1 MAEPQIT
8 LYTLGDAFG
17 MQNVSPFCFKAELLL
32 THLQLP
38 FDLKVQKD
46 PRKAPKGKMPYAIIN
61 GETIADSELICQ
73 KLDEMTGGGVYG
85 GLTPAQAGYGV
96 ALTRLAEEHLYWM
109 IVASRWL
116 DDDWWPNVVEGF
128 FDIVPAPFRG
138 LAARGARKSVR
149 QTYDLQGLGRH
160 TEAEQHAFARADL
173 QAITDAVGAGPFLFG
188 DTPTVHDFAVAAILS
203 GIYYNR
209 PETWLTVIAADYPD
223 LAAYVR
229 RVETAVG
236 VYAVAQPG

>member
-1 MAEPQIT
+1 MTSPAIT

-38 FDLKVQKD
+38 FELKVEKD
-46 PRKAPKGKMPYAIIN
+46 PRKAPKGKMPYAIID
-61 GETIADSELICQ
+61 GETIADSDLICQ
-73 KLDEMTGGGVYG
+73 KLDAITDGRVYG
-85 GLTPAQAGYGV
+85 GLTPQQSGYGL

-128 FDIVPAPFRG
+128 FNIVPAPFRG

-160 TEAEQHAFARADL
+160 TAAEQHAFARADL
-173 QAITDAVGAGPFLFG
+173 LAIQNAVGAGPFLFG
-188 DTPTVHDFAVAAILS
+188 DAPTIHDFAVAAILS
-203 GIYYNR
+203 GIYYNQ
-209 PETWLTVIAADYPD
+209 PETWLTGIAKDYPALADY
-223 LAAYVR
+223 VG
-229 RVETAVG
+229 RVEAAVG
-236 VYAVAQPG
+236 VYAVAQPS